1 MDINDYKSNSNASKN
16 EDRHVEKVVTG
27 QVSTKKKSGIT
38 KFAGNLISDDAKNI
52 KDYVFLDVLIPAF
65 KKAISDI
72 VTNGIDIILYGES
85 RGRNNRLPGDRVS
98 YRSYGQY
105 YDDARRTTTQR
116 AVQRPMSFSYS
127 DLIFDS
133 RQDAQAV
140 LNQMNDILYSYGFVR
155 VADLMESAGVTGNPY
170 TDNSYGWN
178 SLNTA
183 EVMITRDGWIIK
195 LPRPIPVE

>member
-38 KFAGNLISDDAKNI
+38 KFAGNIISEDAKNI
-52 KDYVFLDVLIPAF
+52 KDFIFLDVLIPTF

-85 RGRNNRLPGDRVS
+85 RGRSNRLPGDRVS

>member
-27 QVSTKKKSGIT
+27 QVSTKKKNGIT
-38 KFAGNLISDDAKNI
+38 KFAGNIISEDAKNI
-52 KDYVFLDVLIPAF
+52 KDFIFLDVLIPTF

-85 RGRNNRLPGDRVS
+85 RGRSNRLPGDRVS

-105 YDDARRTTTQR
+105 YDDTRRATTQK
-116 AVQRPMSFSYS
+116 AIQRPMSFSYS

>member
-1 MDINDYKSNSNASKN
+1 MDINDYKSNSNVSKN

-27 QVSTKKKSGIT
+27 QVSTKKKNGIT

-98 YRSYGQY
+98 YRSY
-105 YDDARRTTTQR
+105 YDDTRRGVASAREVVR
-116 AVQRPMSFSYS
+116 RPLNYSYD
-127 DLIFDS
+127 DLVFNN

-140 LNQMNDILYSYGFVR
+140 LNQMYDILNSYGFVR

-183 EVMITRDGWIIK
+183 EVIITRDGWIIK

>member
-105 YDDARRTTTQR
+105 YDDAKRTTQR